1 MTTWASSCAWD
12 AGIQWFSRRTVAP
25 TDLPVQVDYIRDQV
39 LRVLNG
45 DREDEF
51 IESVIRG
58 VTADAEHHTQRALMP
73 QTWQM
78 VLSGFP
84 ASGQIV
90 LERPPLI
97 EVTSV
102 AYYDGDNDLQ
112 ELVGSPSTIDV
123 VASGAYAK
131 AIVRV
136 ASGSSFP
143 SSSTRPDA
151 VIVTYRAGYTDEQD
165 PELMLIKH
173 GIALTVGELYKIRSL
188 SVQEPNNT
196 PAALQVDRFWR
207 RVW

>member
-1 MTTWASSCAWD
+1 MTSLTSSCAWD
-12 AGIQWFSRRTVAP
+12 AGIRWFSRRTVAP
-25 TDLPVQVDYIRDQV
+25 TELPVQVEYIRDQV
-39 LRVLNG
+39 LRVLND

-51 IESVIRG
+51 IETVIRG
-58 VTADAEHHTQRALMP
+58 ATADAEHHTQRALMP

-102 AYYDGDNDLQ
+102 AYYDGDDALQ
-112 ELVGSPSTIDV
+112 ELIGSPSTVEV
-123 VASGAYAK
+123 VPSGAYSK

-136 ASGSSFP
+136 SSGASFP
-143 SSSTRPDA
+143 SASSRPDA
-151 VIVTYRAGYTDEQD
+151 VTVTYRAGYTDDQD
-165 PELMLIKH
+165 PELTLINH

-196 PAALQVDRFWR
+196 PASLQVDRFWR